1 MPGVESGTGQRAS
14 SCLCP
19 LENIP
24 GIRGH
29 GEHLKG
35 WRQTRSL
42 CRFGISKIVIK
53 IMTSPVLW
61 VLRSPQSLTA
71 AERLCGEEEGTH
83 LMKVCQVIVLSL
95 FFRQKSVFWTTKRVF
110 FLSRRKPTPALL
122 PLLFPLPTPAF
133 KHSTSPKQ
141 SCGCGVGGCVLGLT
155 PSTLP
160 SKLPLLHITLEERN
174 STKTM
179 QKLEFFA
186 IF

>member
-71 AERLCGEEEGTH
+71 AERLCREEEGTH

-95 FFRQKSVFWTTKRVF
+95 SSKISFLDNRTSIFFVQKEIHSSV
-110 FLSRRKPTPALL
+110 
-122 PLLFPLPTPAF
+122 
-133 KHSTSPKQ
+133 TSPFVSSPH
-141 SCGCGVGGCVLGLT
+141 SCL
-155 PSTLP
+155 
-160 SKLPLLHITLEERN
+160 
-174 STKTM
+174 
-179 QKLEFFA
+179 
-186 IF
+186 

>member
-83 LMKVCQVIVLSL
+83 LTKVCQAIVLSL
-95 FFRQKSVFWTTKRVF
+95 FFSFIKNQFFGQQNEYFFCPEGNPLQRYFPF
-110 FLSRRKPTPALL
+110 CFLSPLL
-122 PLLFPLPTPAF
+122 PLNTPLPRSKAVAVGWVGAF
-133 KHSTSPKQ
+133 WD
-141 SCGCGVGGCVLGLT
+141 
-155 PSTLP
+155 
-160 SKLPLLHITLEERN
+160 
-174 STKTM
+174 
-179 QKLEFFA
+179 
-186 IF
+186 